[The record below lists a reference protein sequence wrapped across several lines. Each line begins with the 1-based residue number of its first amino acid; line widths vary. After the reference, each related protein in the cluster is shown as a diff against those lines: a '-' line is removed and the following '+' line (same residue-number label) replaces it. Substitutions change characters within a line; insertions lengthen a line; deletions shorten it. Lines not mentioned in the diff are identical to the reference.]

1 MSAPQKEPSNVRF
14 RDKVVIITAGSSG
27 IGLAC
32 LRQMLSEG
40 ALVHNFDLVP
50 PAACAVGND
59 VDESAVWTEADLG
72 DKDVPA
78 RLIKHVLSSHGHI
91 DVLINNAAY
100 TAHHGGAVLETSM
113 VEWQRQIDV
122 TLSGT
127 FGMSKA
133 CLPAMIERGGG
144 AIVNIGSIGGLSPF
158 SNTAAYCTAK
168 AAIMQLT
175 RSIAIDYGR
184 YGIRCNAI
192 CPGAIDTPAFSSI
205 KSQPYELA
213 DREART
219 ALGRIGRPEE
229 IAAAVAFLASP
240 EASYITGATLVVD
253 GGWSVTQWSDRLGP
267 RSVNEQH

>member
-1 MSAPQKEPSNVRF
+1 MRF
-14 RDKVVIITAGSSG
+14 KDKVVIVTAGSSG

-32 LRQMLSEG
+32 VQQMLREG
-40 ALVHNFDLVP
+40 AFVHNLDLVP
-50 PAACAVGND
+50 PVASD
-59 VDESAVWTEADLG
+59 VKSAVIEGRSFWKEADLAEG
-72 DKDVPA
+72 SVPEVA
-78 RLIKHVLSSHGHI
+78 IREVLSLHGRI

-100 TAHHGGAVLETSM
+100 TAHQGGALLETTM
-113 VEWQRQIDV
+113 VEWQRQIDI

-133 CLPAMIERGGG
+133 CLPSMIEQGSG
-144 AIVNIGSIGGLSPF
+144 AIVNMGSIGGLSPF
-158 SNTAAYCTAK
+158 SSTAAYCTAK
-168 AAIMQLT
+168 AALIQLT

-184 YGIRCNAI
+184 RGVRCNAV
-192 CPGAIDTPAFSSI
+192 CPGAIDTPTFSGI
-205 KSQPYELA
+205 KASPYELA

-229 IAAAVAFLASP
+229 IASAVAFLASQ

-267 RSVNEQH
+267 RAVEPGS

>member
-1 MSAPQKEPSNVRF
+1 MRF
-14 RDKVVIITAGSSG
+14 KDKVVILTAGSSG

-32 LRQMLSEG
+32 LRQMLREG
-40 ALVHNFDLVP
+40 AMVYYLDLVP
-50 PAACAVGND
+50 TADSEVK
-59 VDESAVWTEADLG
+59 SAIAEGRAFWREADLG
-72 DKDVPA
+72 NESVPA
-78 RLIKHVLSSHGHI
+78 EAVRQALAAYGRV

-100 TAHHGGAVLETSM
+100 TAHKGGAVLDTSAA
-113 VEWQRQIDV
+113 EWQRQIDI

-133 CLPAMIERGGG
+133 CLPAMIKQGRGV
-144 AIVNIGSIGGLSPF
+144 IVNMGSIGGLTPF
-158 SNTAAYCTAK
+158 ANTAAYCTVK
-168 AAIMQLT
+168 AAILQLT

-184 YGIRCNAI
+184 QGIRCNAV
-192 CPGAIDTPAFSSI
+192 CPGAIDTPTFSSI

-267 RSVNEQH
+267 RSVDEQH

>member
-1 MSAPQKEPSNVRF
+1 MRF

-32 LRQMLSEG
+32 LQQMLREG
-40 ALVHNFDLVP
+40 AIVHNLDLVAP
-50 PAACAVGND
+50 VDLEAKSAD
-59 VDESAVWTEADLG
+59 VEGRAFWMEADLG
-72 DKDVPA
+72 EASVPDA
-78 RLIKHVLSSHGHI
+78 AVRKALSLHGRI

-100 TAHHGGAVLETSM
+100 TAHRGGALLETTM
-113 VEWQRQIDV
+113 MEWQRQIDI

-133 CLPAMIERGGG
+133 CLPAMIEQGGG
-144 AIVNIGSIGGLSPF
+144 AIVNMGSIGGLLPF

-168 AAIMQLT
+168 AALMQLT

-184 YGIRCNAI
+184 QGVRCNAV
-192 CPGAIDTPAFSSI
+192 CPGAIDTPTFSSI
-205 KSQPYELA
+205 KSLPYELA

-229 IAAAVAFLASP
+229 IASAVAFLASA

-267 RSVNEQH
+267 RGMEPGSSQE

>member
-1 MSAPQKEPSNVRF
+1 MRF
-14 RDKVVIITAGSSG
+14 RDKVVVITAGSSG

-40 ALVHNFDLVP
+40 ALVHNLDLVP
-50 PAACAVGND
+50 PVALDVKHAA
-59 VDESAVWTEADLG
+59 DEGRSFWTEADLG
-72 DKDVPA
+72 DGDVPA
-78 RLIKHVLSSHGHI
+78 IAVQHTLSLHGRI

-100 TAHHGGAVLETSM
+100 TAHQGGALLETTM
-113 VEWQRQIDV
+113 VEWQRQIDI

-133 CLPAMIERGGG
+133 CLPPMIEQGGG
-144 AIVNIGSIGGLSPF
+144 AIVNMGSIGGLSPF
-158 SNTAAYCTAK
+158 ANTVAYCTAK

-184 YGIRCNAI
+184 KAVRCNAV
-192 CPGAIDTPAFSSI
+192 CPGAIDTPSFSSI
-205 KSQPYELA
+205 KSLPYELA

-229 IAAAVAFLASP
+229 IASAVAFLASA

-253 GGWSVTQWSDRLGP
+253 GGWSVTQWNDRLGP
-267 RSVNEQH
+267 RTLLS

>member
-1 MSAPQKEPSNVRF
+1 MSAPQKESSNVRF

-32 LRQMLSEG
+32 VRQMLSEG
-40 ALVHNFDLVP
+40 ARVHNFDLVP
-50 PAACAVGND
+50 PAACDVGND

-72 DKDVPA
+72 DKDMPA
-78 RLIKHVLSSHGHI
+78 RAVQHVLSLHGHI

-100 TAHHGGAVLETSM
+100 TAHQGGSLLETSM
-113 VEWQRQIDV
+113 VEWQRQIDI

-133 CLPAMIERGGG
+133 CLPAMIEQGGG
-144 AIVNIGSIGGLSPF
+144 AIVNMGSIGGLSPF
-158 SNTAAYCTAK
+158 ANTVAYCTAK

-184 YGIRCNAI
+184 HGIRCNAI

-229 IAAAVAFLASP
+229 IAAAVAFLASS

-267 RSVNEQH
+267 RDVNEQH

>member
-1 MSAPQKEPSNVRF
+1 MRF

-32 LRQMLSEG
+32 LRRMLDEG
-40 ALVHNFDLVP
+40 ALVHNLDLVP
-50 PAACAVGND
+50 PDASENIASEGRALWM
-59 VDESAVWTEADLG
+59 AADLG
-72 DKDVPA
+72 EGNVPDVA
-78 RLIKHVLSSHGHI
+78 IQRTLSLHGRI

-100 TAHHGGAVLETSM
+100 TAHKGGALLETDTK
-113 VEWQRQIDV
+113 EWQRQIDI

-133 CLPAMIERGGG
+133 CLPAMIEQGSG
-144 AIVNIGSIGGLSPF
+144 AIVNMGSIGGLMPF
-158 SNTAAYCTAK
+158 ANTVAYCTAK
-168 AAIMQLT
+168 AAILQLT
-175 RSIAIDYGR
+175 RSIAVDYGR
-184 YGIRCNAI
+184 QGVRCNAV
-192 CPGAIDTPAFSSI
+192 CPGAIETPAFNSI
-205 KSQPYELA
+205 KSLPYELA

-229 IAAAVAFLASP
+229 IASAVAFLASA

-267 RSVNEQH
+267 RGLEPEASQFI

>member
-1 MSAPQKEPSNVRF
+1 MRF

-27 IGLAC
+27 IGFAC
-32 LRQMLSEG
+32 LEQMLHEG
-40 ALVHNFDLVP
+40 AFVHNLDLVP
-50 PAACAVGND
+50 PVTSGIKKIAIEGRSSWIESDLADRKVPDEAV
-59 VDESAVWTEADLG
+59 
-72 DKDVPA
+72 KK
-78 RLIKHVLSSHGHI
+78 ILSLHGRV

-100 TAHHGGAVLETSM
+100 TTHHGGALLETSTA
-113 VEWQRQIDV
+113 EWQRQIDI

-133 CLPAMIERGGG
+133 CLPAMIEQGGG
-144 AIVNIGSIGGLSPF
+144 AIVNMGSIGGLTPF

-168 AAIMQLT
+168 AALMQLT

-184 YGIRCNAI
+184 QGIRCNAV

-205 KSQPYELA
+205 KALPYELA

-229 IAAAVAFLASP
+229 VASAVVFLASAD
-240 EASYITGATLVVD
+240 ASYITGATLVVD
-253 GGWSVTQWSDRLGP
+253 GGWSVTQWSDLLGP
-267 RSVNEQH
+267 RDMDLGSKPEG

>member
-1 MSAPQKEPSNVRF
+1 VRF
-14 RDKVVIITAGSSG
+14 QDKVVIITAGSSG

-32 LRQMLSEG
+32 LEQMLREG
-40 ALVHNFDLVP
+40 ALVHNLDLVP
-50 PAACAVGND
+50 PDTSD
-59 VDESAVWTEADLG
+59 VKSATVDGKAFWMEADLG
-72 DKDVPA
+72 DGKVPDVA
-78 RLIKHVLSSHGHI
+78 IQKILSLHGRI

-100 TAHHGGAVLETSM
+100 TSHQGGALLETSM
-113 VEWQRQIDV
+113 VEWQRQIDI

-133 CLPAMIERGGG
+133 CLPTMIEQSSGV
-144 AIVNIGSIGGLSPF
+144 IVNMGSIGGIMPF

-168 AAIMQLT
+168 AALIQLT
-175 RSIAIDYGR
+175 RSVAIDYGR
-184 YGIRCNAI
+184 HGIRCNAV

-205 KSQPYELA
+205 KRVPYELT

-229 IAAAVAFLASP
+229 VAAAVAFLAST

-253 GGWSVTQWSDRLGP
+253 GGWSVTQWSDHLGP
-267 RSVNEQH
+267 RVMEPDISRDKS

>member
-1 MSAPQKEPSNVRF
+1 
-14 RDKVVIITAGSSG
+14 
-27 IGLAC
+27 
-32 LRQMLSEG
+32 MLGEG
-40 ALVHNFDLVP
+40 AVVHNLDLIS
-50 PAACAVGND
+50 PADSD
-59 VDESAVWTEADLG
+59 VKNAADEGRAFWQEADLG
-72 DKDVPA
+72 DQSVPSA
-78 RLIKHVLSSHGHI
+78 AVQRVLSKHGRV

-100 TAHHGGAVLETSM
+100 TAHKGGALLDTSAA
-113 VEWQRQIDV
+113 EWQKQIDI

-133 CLPAMIERGGG
+133 CLPAMVEQSSG
-144 AIVNIGSIGGLSPF
+144 AIVNMGSIGGLSPF
-158 SNTAAYCTAK
+158 ANTVGYCTAK

-175 RSIAIDYGR
+175 RSIAVDYGR
-184 YGIRCNAI
+184 QGIRCNAV

-219 ALGRIGRPEE
+219 ALGRIGQPEE
-229 IAAAVAFLASP
+229 IAAAVAFLASY

-267 RSVNEQH
+267 RTLNK